1 MKKLLLFLLIAPIL
15 GYGQLNSNAKL
26 IKENM
31 PTLYETIKK
40 YSESKWDNDYE
51 MIVYTINNQADAF
64 AEISR
69 LMSADDF
76 DQNIWYS
83 SVVKWAENPSKVKE
97 EFSNGN
103 SDIIFTSII
112 QWDMVLYNYENQI
125 KAKQSY

>member
-1 MKKLLLFLLIAPIL
+1 
-15 GYGQLNSNAKL
+15 
-26 IKENM
+26 M

-76 DQNIWYS
+76 DQNIWFN

-97 EFSNGN
+97 ELSNGN

-112 QWDMVLYNYENQI
+112 QWDMVLYNYENQL

>member
-1 MKKLLLFLLIAPIL
+1 
-15 GYGQLNSNAKL
+15 
-26 IKENM
+26 
-31 PTLYETIKK
+31 
-40 YSESKWDNDYE
+40 
-51 MIVYTINNQADAF
+51 MIIYTINNQADAF

-76 DQNIWYS
+76 DQNIWFN

-125 KAKQSY
+125 KAKLSY

>member
-1 MKKLLLFLLIAPIL
+1 MKKLLLLLLIAPVL

>member
-1 MKKLLLFLLIAPIL
+1 MKKLLLFLLIAPVL

-69 LMSADDF
+69 LMSANDF

-112 QWDMVLYNYENQI
+112 QWDMVLYNYKNQL
-125 KAKQSY
+125 KAKLSY

>member
-1 MKKLLLFLLIAPIL
+1 
-15 GYGQLNSNAKL
+15 
-26 IKENM
+26 
-31 PTLYETIKK
+31 
-40 YSESKWDNDYE
+40 
-51 MIVYTINNQADAF
+51 MIIYTINNQADAF

-76 DQNIWYS
+76 DQNIWFN
-83 SVVKWAENPSKVKE
+83 SVVKWAENSSKVKE

-125 KAKQSY
+125 KAKLSY